1 MLLIN
6 NNGKSMKICFLFIV
20 LLGLTLGAQ
29 KPIVATAKVE
39 AATVYFNSVE
49 ISQSVNIN
57 LPNGTSEIIV
67 KNVSDYVNEETVL
80 VGVPKQVTVLSVQYT
95 TNYISEYDKNENSPQ
110 LKEVK
115 DSILWVINKY
125 SQIKN
130 EKESTQKTIELLDAN
145 QKIVGSNGINSGDL
159 IKVVEY
165 YQTKRT
171 ELSNSLFVLE
181 RKEKELSE
189 KLTNLKTK
197 LSYSQANEENI
208 SQGKLVLQLMNS
220 GNLQN
225 IPLQISYISG
235 GASWQPF
242 YDLRAESI
250 SQPIQ
255 FLYKAQVVQQTGV
268 DWKNVKLT
276 LSSGMP
282 SQNNRVPEL
291 NPWFLYFQPVAKLY
305 RSNALS
311 ISMPE
316 YSNEEQV
323 FNKKGMAL
331 ENRQKQA
338 YEVSTVSSTINEN
351 QLNTS
356 FDIPV
361 LYNILSNGKQHSV
374 VLNEIEIPA
383 SYKYFAVPKLDKD
396 AYLLAQISNYSQY
409 NLLKGEANIIFE
421 GLYVGKTVIDP
432 NQTQDTL
439 SLGMG
444 RDKRVTI
451 TREKI
456 ADKSGTRFLSSSK
469 EQTFTYDI
477 VIKNNKKNRINL
489 IIEDQY
495 PLSTDENIKIELM
508 DKGGAK
514 VDADLGKLTWDLV
527 LAANEIRKIR
537 ISYKVKSPKN
547 QSISNL

>member
-1 MLLIN
+1 
-6 NNGKSMKICFLFIV
+6 MKICFLFIV

-80 VGVPKQVTVLSVQYT
+80 VGVPKQVSVLSVQYT
-95 TNYISEYDKNENSPQ
+95 TNYISEYDKNENSSQ

-115 DSILWVINKY
+115 DSILWVTNKY

-189 KLTNLKTK
+189 KLTNLKNK

-316 YSNEEQV
+316 YANEEQV

-489 IIEDQY
+489 TIEDQY

>member
-1 MLLIN
+1 
-6 NNGKSMKICFLFIV
+6 MKICFLFIV

-95 TNYISEYDKNENSPQ
+95 TNYISEYDKNENSSQ

-115 DSILWVINKY
+115 DSILWVTNKY

-305 RSNALS
+305 RSNALP

-316 YSNEEQV
+316 YANEEQV

-361 LYNILSNGKQHSV
+361 LYNILSNGKQYSV

-489 IIEDQY
+489 TIEDQY

>member
-80 VGVPKQVTVLSVQYT
+80 VGVPKQVSVLSVQYT
-95 TNYISEYDKNENSPQ
+95 TNYISEYDKNENSSQ

-115 DSILWVINKY
+115 DSILWVTNKY

-189 KLTNLKTK
+189 KLTNLKNK

-316 YSNEEQV
+316 YANEEQV

-409 NLLKGEANIIFE
+409 NLLMGEANIIFE

-451 TREKI
+451 TREKK

-489 IIEDQY
+489 TIEDQY

-514 VDADLGKLTWDLV
+514 VDADLGKLTWNLV

>member
-1 MLLIN
+1 
-6 NNGKSMKICFLFIV
+6 MKICFLFIV

-80 VGVPKQVTVLSVQYT
+80 VGVPKQVSVLSVQYT
-95 TNYISEYDKNENSPQ
+95 TNYISEYDKNENSSQ

-115 DSILWVINKY
+115 DSILWVTNKY

-171 ELSNSLFVLE
+171 ELNNSLFVLE

-189 KLTNLKTK
+189 KLTNLKNK

-316 YSNEEQV
+316 YANEEQV

-489 IIEDQY
+489 TIEDQY